1 MTSDSDAARGTL
13 HLRCAMALQPS
24 LAISAAE
31 HDYIVKG
38 VALDV
43 RNDGRG
49 RLTTRPFSVDTRAT
63 LVRQEARSL
72 APPPTLTSA
81 LSYSL
86 VLYSCVLY
94 FCGNQLANTNGA
106 ARVSLGIDLRTDVIC
121 GVKLEV
127 RSWRQNSGHQIMM
140 H

>member
-1 MTSDSDAARGTL
+1 
-13 HLRCAMALQPS
+13 MALQPS

-63 LVRQEARSL
+63 LVRQTRSESRTALINIDVSAQVSDHSLTRSVAR
-72 APPPTLTSA
+72 
-81 LSYSL
+81 LSFLWQSVSKYKRR
-86 VLYSCVLY
+86 
-94 FCGNQLANTNGA
+94 G
-106 ARVSLGIDLRTDVIC
+106 ARVAR
-121 GVKLEV
+121 
-127 RSWRQNSGHQIMM
+127 H
-140 H
+140 

>member
-1 MTSDSDAARGTL
+1 
-13 HLRCAMALQPS
+13 MALQPS

-63 LVRQEARSL
+63 LVRSL

-86 VLYSCVLY
+86 VLSSCVLY

-127 RSWRQNSGHQIMM
+127 RFLAPD
-140 H
+140 

>member
-1 MTSDSDAARGTL
+1 
-13 HLRCAMALQPS
+13 MALQPS

-63 LVRQEARSL
+63 LVLSRTALIDVSAQVSGYSLLTRSL
-72 APPPTLTSA
+72 AL
-81 LSYSL
+81 LS
-86 VLYSCVLY
+86 
-94 FCGNQLANTNGA
+94 FLAI
-106 ARVSLGIDLRTDVIC
+106 S
-121 GVKLEV
+121 
-127 RSWRQNSGHQIMM
+127 
-140 H
+140 